1 LPVGTLT
8 DEELQQRE
16 IDRQVWREEQAWQA
30 EERRLERERQ
40 EAEAIAL
47 AEREAA
53 IIAEQARERAREC

>member
-1 LPVGTLT
+1 MPVGTLT